1 MTTVVQDPEVSFVQ
15 ITAGHSGTVYGLTKE
30 GKVFRYYPG
39 KANLWL
45 QLNNRTREGVG
56 YSEFCDIVSKPG
68 PGSINDAIE
77 KEHLK
82 HNYAT
87 QD

>member
-15 ITAGHSGTVYGLTKE
+15 IAGTNSNVYGLTKD
-30 GKVFRYYPG
+30 GKVFQYYAG